1 MLGLLVAVPMLQSVS
16 LSPDRLRVEFLERP
30 LGVAT
35 PRPRFSWWVASP
47 GEAARQSGYQVQVRT
62 DDDVVWDSGRVG
74 SSNSQLIEYAGSK
87 LASGQALEWRV
98 RLWDAAGKSGS
109 WSGWEPFRI
118 GLLAESD
125 WRAKWI
131 AGPEIGGPPAPPH
144 NGYHTEMTN
153 DANEE
158 KWVEVDLGKATK
170 FDRLVLHPAR
180 PYDWVRDEPGFLFPL
195 DFRFELD
202 GKVIA
207 QAKDH
212 PQAKEAVTI
221 RLEQPVTGRKL
232 RLVATRLRDR
242 GDGKPPYGF
251 CLAELEAADGDRV
264 ISRGAAVTSK
274 DSVENN
280 AWGRRRLTDGD
291 RRSHAAENIDALP
304 ATELRREFTAR
315 TSIREA
321 ILHATALGAYELRIN
336 GQAPDDR
343 VLAPEW
349 TDYHSRVQVQTY
361 DVTRLMKSGANAIEV
376 SLGDGWYAGRLGMA
390 QALGTAGLPRAVY
403 GRHPAFCAQLVIVYR
418 DGRRERIVTDRN
430 WLATREGPIRSSDLL
445 DGEVYDATKLP
456 LVAWGQAREVAPDPK
471 PRRVP
476 QPNEPIRVVEKLRP
490 VSVTRIGERKHLI
503 DFGQNLP
510 GWVALRMKGNRG
522 DRVTV
527 RHAEMLENETT
538 IYVTNLRG
546 APQVDR
552 YVLDGTDRWYRPHFT
567 YHGFRYAEVDGI
579 ADLPAEAIE
588 AQVFCSSSPDAAS
601 FETSNPMVN
610 RLWQNIFWTQRANL
624 MSVPTDCPQRDERL
638 GWTGDI
644 LAYAPTASYLM
655 DMAAFYT
662 KWMPDMRDAQ
672 AEFGA
677 YPDFAPHPYGKDRH
691 FTSAPGWGDAG
702 VGVPHTHYRFYGDTR
717 LLREHHASMAKYL
730 DYVLSR
736 NPDGLWLKDRRN
748 DYGDWLNGDTLVR
761 EGYPRTGAE
770 CPKDVFAT
778 LVLFR
783 SLSQM
788 AEMSQAIGRPHR
800 RWSDEAA
807 KVATAF
813 KTSYVDAEGKIK
825 GDTQAGYAMALAW
838 DILAPADQDRAF
850 AHLVRAVNA
859 RNDHLSTGFHS
870 TEPLMTVL
878 TERGRADLAYKILTN
893 DTFPSW
899 GYTIANG
906 ATSIWERWD
915 GFVKGRGFQDPGMNS
930 FNHWALG
937 SVGQWM
943 METVLGIQRSGVG
956 WSTFRIAAQP
966 GGGLEFAKGHY
977 DSPVGRIG
985 VEWRFVGDEWR
996 LVVDVPANAQAEV
1009 VLPNGQK
1016 HQASAGRHSF
1026 SVAGLSRG

>member
-1 MLGLLVAVPMLQSVS
+1 MLGLLVAVPMLQTLTV
-16 LSPDRLRVEFLERP
+16 SPDRLRVEFLERP

-35 PRPRFSWWVASP
+35 SKPRFSWWVAS
-47 GEAARQSGYQVQVRT
+47 EQAAARQSGYQVQVRSG
-62 DDDVVWDSGRVG
+62 DDVVWDSGRVG
-74 SSNSQLIEYAGSK
+74 SSNSQLIEYAGEK
-87 LASGQALEWRV
+87 LSSGQGLEWRV
-98 RLWDAAGKSGS
+98 RLWDGAGKVGK
-109 WSGWEPFRI
+109 WSSWEPFRI
-118 GLLAESD
+118 GLLSESD

-131 AGPEIGGPPAPPH
+131 MGEVIGGAPSGPH
-144 NGYHTEMTN
+144 NGYHAEFTPNQT
-153 DANEE
+153 EE
-158 KWVEVDLGKATK
+158 KWVEIDLGKPTT
-170 FDRLVLHPAR
+170 FDRLVLYPTR
-180 PYDWVRDEPGFLFPL
+180 PFDWTRDEPGFQFPI

-202 GKVIA
+202 GKVID
-207 QAKDH
+207 QAADH
-212 PQAKEAVTI
+212 IKATEPVER
-221 RLEQPVTGRKL
+221 RLSSAVTGRKL
-232 RLVATRLRDR
+232 RLIVTKMRDR
-242 GDGKPPYGF
+242 GGVQPPYAF
-251 CLAELEAADGDRV
+251 TLAELEARNGDQV
-264 ISRGAAVTSK
+264 VSRGAAVTSK
-274 DSVENN
+274 DSIENTS
-280 AWGRRRLTDGD
+280 WGRKKLTDGD
-291 RRSHAAENIDALP
+291 TRSHPAENIEALP
-304 ATELRREFTAR
+304 ATEFRRSFTLKGPV
-315 TSIREA
+315 REA
-321 ILHATALGAYELRIN
+321 IIHATALGTYELEVN
-336 GQAPDDR
+336 GKAPDNR

-361 DVTRLMKSGANAIEV
+361 DVTRLLQSGANAV
-376 SLGDGWYAGRLGMA
+376 DVVLGDGWYAGRLGMA

-403 GRHPAFCAQLVIVYR
+403 GRHPAFCAQLEITYR
-418 DGRRERIVTDRN
+418 DGRKERIITDRN
-430 WLATREGPIRSSDLL
+430 WMTSREGPIRSSDLL

-456 LVAWGQAREVAPDPK
+456 VGEWVAAREVSPDPK
-471 PRRVP
+471 PLRVP
-476 QPNEPIRVVEKLRP
+476 QPNEPIRIVEKLAP
-490 VSVTRIGERKHLI
+490 VSVKRIGEKKHLI

-510 GWVALRMKGNRG
+510 GWVALKMKGSHG
-522 DRVTV
+522 DKVTV
-527 RHAEMLENETT
+527 RHAEMLENDTT

-552 YVLDGTDRWYRPHFT
+552 YVLDGTTRWYRPHFT

-579 ADLPAEAIE
+579 ADLPADAVE

-601 FETSNPMVN
+601 FETSSQMVN
-610 RLWQNIFWTQRANL
+610 RLWQNIRWTQRANL

-644 LAYAPTASYLM
+644 LAYAPTASYVM

-717 LLREHHASMAKYL
+717 LVREHHASMAKYL

-770 CPKDVFAT
+770 APKEVFAT
-778 LVLFR
+778 LVLYR
-783 SLSQM
+783 SLVQM
-788 AEMSQAIGRPHR
+788 AELSKAIGRPHQ

-807 KVATAF
+807 KVAAAF
-813 KTSYVDAEGKIK
+813 KTAYVDTEGKIK

-850 AHLVRAVNA
+850 AHLVKAVNA

-878 TERGRADLAYKILTN
+878 TERGRADLAYKILMN

-899 GYTIANG
+899 GYTISNG
-906 ATSIWERWD
+906 ATTIWERWD

-943 METVLGIQRSGVG
+943 METVLGIQPSGVG
-956 WSTFRIAAQP
+956 WSKFRIVAKP
-966 GGGLEFAKGHY
+966 GGGLEYAKGHY

-985 VEWRFVGDEWR
+985 VEWRFVGDEWN
-996 LVVDVPANAQAEV
+996 LVVNIPANSEAEI
-1009 VLPNGQK
+1009 VLPNGK
-1016 HQASAGRHSF
+1016 HTVKSGTHTF
-1026 SVAGLSRG
+1026 KVPGVSRG

>member
-1 MLGLLVAVPMLQSVS
+1 MLQTVPVS
-16 LSPDRLRVEFLERP
+16 ADRLRVEFLERP

-35 PRPRFSWWVASP
+35 TKPRFSWWV
-47 GEAARQSGYQVQVRT
+47 GGDNQSAYQVQVRSGDT
-62 DDDVVWDSGRVG
+62 QVWDSGRTA
-74 SSNSQLIEYAGSK
+74 SRNSQLIEYAGSK
-87 LASGQALEWRV
+87 LDSGQALEWRV
-98 RLWDAAGKSGS
+98 RLWNAQNAAGR
-109 WSGWEPFRI
+109 WSSWEPFRI
-118 GLLAESD
+118 GLLRESD

-153 DANEE
+153 NPNEE
-158 KWVEVDLGKATK
+158 KWVEIDLGKSTT

-180 PYDWVRDEPGFLFPL
+180 PFDFERDEPGFLFPL

-202 GKVIA
+202 GKIIA
-207 QAKDH
+207 SATNH
-212 PQAKEAVTI
+212 PQAQTAVEM
-221 RLEQPVTGRKL
+221 RLDKPVSGRKL
-232 RLVATRLRDR
+232 RLIATRLRDR
-242 GDGKPPYGF
+242 GDGKPPYGV
-251 CLAELEAADGDRV
+251 CLAELEARNGNQV
-264 ISRGAAVTSK
+264 VSKGAVVTAK
-274 DSVENN
+274 DSIENN

-291 RRSHAAENIDALP
+291 TRSHRAENIDALP
-304 ATELRREFTAR
+304 ATELRREFATR
-315 TSIREA
+315 SPIREA
-321 ILHATALGAYELRIN
+321 ILHATALGAYEVRIN
-336 GQAPDDR
+336 GQKPDDR

-349 TDYHSRVQVQTY
+349 TDYHTRVQVQTY
-361 DVTRLMKSGANAIEV
+361 DVTKLVKSGANALEV

-390 QALGTAGLPRAVY
+390 QALGEAGLPRAVY
-403 GRHPAFCAQLVIVYR
+403 GRHPAFCAQLEIVYR
-418 DGRRERIVTDRN
+418 DGRRERIVTDRT

-445 DGEVYDATKLP
+445 DGEVYDATHQP
-456 LVAWGQAREVAPDPK
+456 TAWGPAREVAPDPK
-471 PRRVP
+471 PLRVP
-476 QPNEPIRVVEKLRP
+476 QTNEPIRIIEHLKP
-490 VSVTRIGERKHLI
+490 VSVTRIGDKKHLI

-510 GWVALRMKGNRG
+510 GWVALKMKGNRG
-522 DRVTV
+522 DKVTV
-527 RHAEMLENETT
+527 RHAEMLENDTT

-546 APQVDR
+546 APQIDR
-552 YVLDGTDRWYRPHFT
+552 YVLDGTERWYRPHFT

-579 ADLPAEAIE
+579 AEISEVE

-610 RLWQNIFWTQRANL
+610 RLWHNIHWTQRANL

-644 LAYAPTASYLM
+644 IAYAPTASYFM
-655 DMAAFYT
+655 DMAAFST

-672 AEFGA
+672 ATYGA

-717 LLREHHASMAKYL
+717 LIREHHASMAKYL

-778 LVLFR
+778 LCLYR
-783 SLSQM
+783 SLAQM
-788 AEMSQAIGRPHR
+788 AELSQTIGQPHT
-800 RWSDEAA
+800 RWANEAA
-807 KVATAF
+807 KVASAF
-813 KTSYVDAEGKIK
+813 KTAYIDAEGKIK

-850 AHLVRAVNA
+850 AHLVKAVNA

-878 TERGRADLAYKILTN
+878 TERGRPDLAYKILTN
-893 DTFPSW
+893 NTFPSW
-899 GYTIANG
+899 GYTIENG
-906 ATSIWERWD
+906 ATTIWERWD

-956 WSTFRIAAQP
+956 WSKFRIAAVP

-985 VEWRFVGDEWR
+985 VEWRFVGEEWH
-996 LVVDVPANAQAEV
+996 LSVTVPANAQAEV
-1009 VLPNGQK
+1009 VLPNGQR
-1016 HQASAGRHSF
+1016 QMVESGTHSYK
-1026 SVAGLSRG
+1026 VAGLKRG